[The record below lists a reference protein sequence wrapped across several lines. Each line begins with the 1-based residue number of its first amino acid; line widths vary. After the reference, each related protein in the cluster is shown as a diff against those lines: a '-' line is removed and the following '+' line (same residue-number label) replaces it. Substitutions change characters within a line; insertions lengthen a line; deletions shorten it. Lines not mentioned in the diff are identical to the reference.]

1 MNYLKPGLTPSPTH
15 CIIPDMTYEKHLTA
29 AEFTRFLAEYNEFLD
44 AEAAEISV
52 DTSIKTQY
60 NHAFQYVID
69 HKEQP

>member
-1 MNYLKPGLTPSPTH
+1 
-15 CIIPDMTYEKHLTA
+15 MTYEKHLTA

>member
-1 MNYLKPGLTPSPTH
+1 MNYLKPGLTSNTTH

-29 AEFTRFLAEYNEFLD
+29 AEFTKFLAEYNEFLD
-44 AEAAEISV
+44 AEAAEFSV
-52 DTSIKTQY
+52 DTGIKTQY